1 MVAVSAVHGLLASGS
16 SCLAWSCWMTC
27 LSVTLEF
34 GARVPVTGM
43 GVPDFLM
50 TIEVPN
56 VLQPY
61 HIS

>member
-1 MVAVSAVHGLLASGS
+1 
-16 SCLAWSCWMTC
+16 MTC
-27 LSVTLEF
+27 LNVTLEF